1 MVYLSDISKDNDF
14 SLDSYSMEHLYDLL
28 KKGFT
33 RIQAKDLSMINEYRI
48 QKGLIPLT
56 DNDLIDLINS
66 VSKLII

>member
-14 SLDSYSMEHLYDLL
+14 SLDNYTIQHLYDLL

-33 RIQAKDLSMINEYRI
+33 RIQSKDLSMINEYRI
-48 QKGLIPLT
+48 QKGLIPLN
-56 DNDLIDLINS
+56 DNDLIDLLNS